1 MTIVRLDENYSS
13 GALQVNRT
21 NWASIE
27 AFASAFVANMPT
39 LYTLRSRKN
48 RKNSTTIARSSI
60 RPDSEEAKGIRV
72 VRSVELDVQ
81 YESPTFPK
89 RAIVADSSELWDK
102 RTSEEEDLIQTS
114 VHCN

>member
-27 AFASAFVANMPT
+27 AFASAFVANIPT
-39 LYTLRSRKN
+39 LYTLRR
-48 RKNSTTIARSSI
+48 RPNSHNSALILRSSI
-60 RPDSEEAKGIRV
+60 RPNTEEERSIRV
-72 VRSVELDVQ
+72 IRSVELAVQ

-89 RAIVADSSELWDK
+89 HAILSDSSDSWDK
-102 RTSEEEDLIQTS
+102 RTSEEDLIQTS
-114 VHCN
+114 LHFS